1 MFNKEIKIGLGE
13 AVSRL
18 LRLELLKNNGLHKMP
33 DAAKKER
40 ELLFEAL
47 NEIKIDLGFDCNN
60 DGVPDTLQIF
70 EESANTSCCRI
81 IPTSKKSSR
90 KIEIPSEVVLE
101 TKPSKEQKRRK
112 TSRRKAN
119 K

>member
-18 LRLELLKNNGLHKMP
+18 LRLELLKNNGLHKVP
-33 DAAKKER
+33 EAAQKER

-47 NEIKIDLGFDCNN
+47 NEIKINLGFDCND
-60 DGVPDTLQIF
+60 DGVPDTVQIF

-81 IPTSKKSSR
+81 IPSSKKKKLS
-90 KIEIPSEVVLE
+90 EIPSEVVLE
-101 TKPSKEQKRRK
+101 TKPNKQPKRRK